1 MTLFAPHCNTV
12 TQYELKRVYG
22 KTMFAPL
29 RWLKNDTNVR
39 LTIITVLQNTST
51 TYTFDR
57 RFCLKLISQ
66 KLKKAI
72 GKELVKNTF
81 LKKFYL
87 TDTLYFFSFSVGII
101 SKWFCVEH
109 TGSYR

>member
-22 KTMFAPL
+22 KTRFAPL
-29 RWLKNDTNVR
+29 RCLKNDTNVR

-51 TYTFDR
+51 THNFFDR

-66 KLKKAI
+66 KLKKS
-72 GKELVKNTF
+72 N
-81 LKKFYL
+81 
-87 TDTLYFFSFSVGII
+87 
-101 SKWFCVEH
+101 
-109 TGSYR
+109 